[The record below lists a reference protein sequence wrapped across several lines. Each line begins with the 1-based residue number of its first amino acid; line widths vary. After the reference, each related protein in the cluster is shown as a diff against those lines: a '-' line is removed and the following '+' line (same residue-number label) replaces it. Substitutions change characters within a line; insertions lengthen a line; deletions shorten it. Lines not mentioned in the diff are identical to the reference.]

1 MDRVAIFVDGSNLYH
16 ALKRTF
22 KRTDLKFDAFAEA
35 LTQRFPDRKLVRMYY
50 YQAVCDQDA
59 DPNMYK
65 NQQRFLANLQRT
77 PYLQLKRGRLE
88 RRPSEIE
95 LSLDEQSRV
104 EEVLGRPLPQYA
116 YVEKG
121 VDVQLAVDMLHYA
134 VTNTYDVAILVS
146 GDGDFAPAVEA
157 VKQLGKHVELGRIKG
172 WPCNQLLDACD
183 IEITVDE
190 DLLANCWLQQ

>member
-22 KRTDLKFDAFAEA
+22 GRTDLRYDAFAEA
-35 LTQRFPDRKLVRMYY
+35 LTQRCSDRKLVRMYY
-50 YQAVCDQDA
+50 YQAACDQIA
-59 DPNMYK
+59 DSDRYK
-65 NQQRFLANLQRT
+65 RQQRFLANLRRT
-77 PYLQLKRGRLE
+77 QYLQLKLGRLE

-95 LSLDEQSRV
+95 LSADEQLRV
-104 EEVLGRPLPQYA
+104 ESVLGRPLPQYA

-146 GDGDFAPAVEA
+146 GDGDFAPAVDA
-157 VKQLGKHVELGRIKG
+157 VKQLGKHVELGRVQG

-183 IEITVDE
+183 IEIAIDE
-190 DLLANCWLQQ
+190 AFLADCWL